1 MFKSNGNSQNDKLE
15 IKARDNIKNTAYT
28 YKIWVERLLTWRI
41 FCKYFWETILKDNY
55 FDSAK
60 APT

>member
-15 IKARDNIKNTAYT
+15 IKARDNIKTQHT
-28 YKIWVERLLTWRI
+28 RT
-41 FCKYFWETILKDNY
+41 KYESSVCLHGEFFVNISETILKDNY